1 MHRVVPLL
9 STVHELNLWFEYT
22 GSTDVRGN
30 FLDISKA
37 FDWVWYQGL
46 LYKLESYGVR
56 GKSKDLLTN
65 YLHDGVQKVVS
76 NGQCSNRE
84 CILSDILQ
92 GFVLD
97 PLLFMIYINDL
108 QDQFNSICKIPEYD
122 TPLLSPVHDKNSSQD
137 ELNNV
142 LEKINYWVFL

>member
-1 MHRVVPLL
+1 M
-9 STVHELNLWFEYT
+9 
-22 GSTDVRGN
+22 
-30 FLDISKA
+30 K
-37 FDWVWYQGL
+37 
-46 LYKLESYGVR
+46 

-65 YLHDGVQKVVS
+65 YLHDGIQKVVS

-84 CILSDILQ
+84 CILSDIPQ
-92 GFVLD
+92 GFALD

-137 ELNNV
+137 EINNV
-142 LEKINYWVFL
+142 LEKINY